1 MVNLGEAMRI
11 LELHREGL
19 TISAIAERTGKD
31 RKTVRKY
38 IRRGVSVPSYK
49 PRAARA
55 RVMDAYAKYVS
66 ERIKAFPELTA
77 SRLLREIRELGYPGG
92 RTSLA
97 DVVRDVRPRL
107 PSFELRFETPPG
119 RQAQVDFAYFDVEF
133 DDAPAGTE

>member
-38 IRRGVSVPSYK
+38 IRQGVSVPSYT

-55 RVMDAYAKYVS
+55 RVMDPYLCYVS
-66 ERIKAFPELTA
+66 ERVKTFPELTA
-77 SRLLREIRELGYPGG
+77 SRLLREVRELGYGG
-92 RTSLA
+92 GYTRA
-97 DVVRDVRPRL
+97 ANCRL
-107 PSFELRFETPPG
+107 HRALG
-119 RQAQVDFAYFDVEF
+119 RSRGEAANDC
-133 DDAPAGTE
+133 P